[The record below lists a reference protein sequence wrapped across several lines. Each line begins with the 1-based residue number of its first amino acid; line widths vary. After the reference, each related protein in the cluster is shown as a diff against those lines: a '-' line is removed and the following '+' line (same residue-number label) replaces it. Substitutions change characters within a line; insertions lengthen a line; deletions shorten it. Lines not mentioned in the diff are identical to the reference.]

1 MSERE
6 GGKSRG
12 IFRGRWIKVSGAI
25 EKTTAD
31 LGLSQEDE
39 ENIANLLVMS
49 PPKFAGKRESR
60 SPSRSPPPRTPPPS
74 TSSAPT
80 PPRLASFSK
89 PSAGARQKST
99 TMPRPAVGKIKMEPD
114 INNNTGVA
122 AESKDPPDVSQLLPP
137 KALFRGF
144 CEFRQQRSLERWF
157 DSHFFHLRLFAGS
170 GDTKLHRHGPV
181 EGRQDCRLQD

>member
-60 SPSRSPPPRTPPPS
+60 SPSPPPRTPPPS

-137 KALFRGF
+137 KALFRRF